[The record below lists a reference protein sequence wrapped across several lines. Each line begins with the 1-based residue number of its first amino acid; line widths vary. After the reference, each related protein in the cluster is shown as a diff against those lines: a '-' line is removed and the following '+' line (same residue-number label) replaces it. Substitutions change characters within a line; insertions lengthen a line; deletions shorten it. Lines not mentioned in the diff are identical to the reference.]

1 MKLHLAQWR
10 FHKQQVTQVH
20 CKNSSKWKG
29 VLSTLSILGVFTVC
43 LVSFSKSVSR
53 KWLYPSANFL
63 DCVHPSSSS
72 DISLFL
78 CAAEISLDVKLQ
90 EEGWHM
96 LSSRQGLSGNSWP
109 TLWCV
114 WATVERS
121 MNHCWKEYDYLWLLW
136 RNRLLCFEELN
147 EVLNSQHFLP
157 WRSTSFV
164 LIAFCYCPERN
175 KQ

>member
-20 CKNSSKWKG
+20 CKNSSKWRD
-29 VLSTLSILGVFTVC
+29 VLSALSILEVFTMFAFC
-43 LVSFSKSVSR
+43 FSKSVSH

-63 DCVHPSSSS
+63 DFVHPSSLS
-72 DISLFL
+72 DILLFL
-78 CAAEISLDVKLQ
+78 CAAEILLDVKLQ

-114 WATVERS
+114 WATV
-121 MNHCWKEYDYLWLLW
+121 
-136 RNRLLCFEELN
+136 
-147 EVLNSQHFLP
+147 V
-157 WRSTSFV
+157 
-164 LIAFCYCPERN
+164 ERN
-175 KQ
+175 MIACDCCGETGCCILKSWVRYEIHNAVFAVLKYLVYLTCVLSLYWM